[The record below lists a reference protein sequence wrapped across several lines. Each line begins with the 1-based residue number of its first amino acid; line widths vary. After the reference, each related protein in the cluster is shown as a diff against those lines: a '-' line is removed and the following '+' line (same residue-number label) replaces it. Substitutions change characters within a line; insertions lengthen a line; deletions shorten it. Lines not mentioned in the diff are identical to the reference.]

1 MKNTF
6 KLEPACFVIKSFEE
20 VGCAIAYMHKHH
32 ANALSDG
39 KPLVVRIDQ
48 KQETLSSAQR
58 RLYWL
63 WMTEYGKQRGLD
75 KEEASAFFKYKYL
88 SIIYNRDNVGEY
100 PETFRVMRDL
110 KKSGSSGY
118 EPLRQFVSNRMSIT
132 EATTKQMAEFL
143 TDIEMWCLK
152 DGVKLTC
159 PDDLKYQLRIQP
171 SALLWPL

>member
-1 MKNTF
+1 MNTKV
-6 KLEPACFVIKSFEE
+6 KLEPFCTVIKSFEE
-20 VGCAIAYMHKHH
+20 VGRAIAYMHKHH
-32 ANALSDG
+32 ADALSDG

-48 KQETLSSAQR
+48 KQETLSGAQR

-100 PETFRVMRDL
+100 PETFKVMRDL
-110 KKSGSSGY
+110 KNSGASEY
-118 EPLRQFVSNRMSIT
+118 EPLRQFVANRISIT

-143 TDIEMWCLK
+143 NDIEMWCLK

-159 PDDLKYQLRIQP
+159 PDDLKYLMEMSQ
-171 SALLWPL
+171 

>member
-1 MKNTF
+1 MQKAVFLIQSHADIT
-6 KLEPACFVIKSFEE
+6 K
-20 VGCAIAYMHKHH
+20 AINYMHT
-32 ANALSDG
+32 NYTQALESG
-39 KPLVVRIDQ
+39 KPLRVVIDQ
-48 KQETLSSAQR
+48 KEDKFSDAQR

-88 SIIYNRDNVGEY
+88 SIIYNRDKVGEY
-100 PETFRVMRDL
+100 PETFKVMRDL

-132 EATTKQMAEFL
+132 EATTKQMAEYL
-143 TDIEMWCLK
+143 NDIEMWCLK

-159 PDDLKYQLRIQP
+159 PDDLKYLREQ
-171 SALLWPL
+171 

>member
-1 MKNTF
+1 MKNIS
-6 KLEPACFVIKSFEE
+6 KLEPATFVIKSFEE
-20 VGCAIAYMHKHH
+20 VGKAIAYMHRHH
-32 ANALSDG
+32 ADALSDG

-48 KQETLSSAQR
+48 RQETLSSAQR

-63 WMTEYGKQRGLD
+63 WMTEYSKQRGLD

-100 PETFRVMRDL
+100 PETFKVMRDL

-143 TDIEMWCLK
+143 NDIEVWCLK
-152 DGVKLTC
+152 DGAKLTC
-159 PDDLKYQLRIQP
+159 PDDLKYLRD
-171 SALLWPL
+171 

>member
-1 MKNTF
+1 MQKAVFPIQSHADIT
-6 KLEPACFVIKSFEE
+6 K
-20 VGCAIAYMHKHH
+20 AINFMHTNYTQ
-32 ANALSDG
+32 AINNG
-39 KPLVVRIDQ
+39 KPLRVVIDQ
-48 KQETLSSAQR
+48 KEDKLSDAQR

-88 SIIYNRDNVGEY
+88 SIIFNRDNVGEY
-100 PETFRVMRDL
+100 PETFKVMRDL
-110 KKSGSSGY
+110 KKSGASEY

-159 PDDLKYQLRIQP
+159 PDDLKYVMEVNQ
-171 SALLWPL
+171 

>member
-1 MKNTF
+1 MNA
-6 KLEPACFVIKSFEE
+6 KLKIEPATFVIKAFDD
-20 VGCAIAYMHKHH
+20 VGRAIAYMHKHH
-32 ANALSDG
+32 ANALNDS

-100 PETFRVMRDL
+100 PETFKVMRDL
-110 KKSGSSGY
+110 KKSGASEY

-152 DGVKLTC
+152 DGVRLTC
-159 PDDLKYQLRIQP
+159 PDDLKYLIN
-171 SALLWPL
+171 

>member
-1 MKNTF
+1 MKNATP
-6 KLEPACFVIKSFEE
+6 KLEPITLVIKSFEE
-20 VGCAIAYMHKHH
+20 VGRAIAYMHRHH
-32 ANALSDG
+32 AMACADG

-75 KEEASAFFKYKYL
+75 KEESAAFFKYKYL
-88 SIIYNRDNVGEY
+88 SIIFNRDNVGEY
-100 PETFRVMRDL
+100 PETFKVMRDL
-110 KKSGSSGY
+110 KKSGASEY

-152 DGVKLTC
+152 DGVRLTC
-159 PDDLKYQLRIQP
+159 PDDLKY
-171 SALLWPL
+171 LLN

>member
-1 MKNTF
+1 MNTKV

-20 VGCAIAYMHKHH
+20 VGRAIAYMHRHH
-32 ANALSDG
+32 ADALSDG

-48 KQETLSSAQR
+48 RQETLSGAQR

-63 WMTEYGKQRGLD
+63 WMTEYGNQRGLD

-100 PETFRVMRDL
+100 PETFKVMRDL
-110 KKSGSSGY
+110 KKSGASEY

-143 TDIEMWCLK
+143 NDIEMWCLK

-159 PDDLKYQLRIQP
+159 PDDLKYVMEMSQ
-171 SALLWPL
+171 

>member
-1 MKNTF
+1 MQKAVFT
-6 KLEPACFVIKSFEE
+6 IKDHSDIGKTINYLHNNYTQANFE
-20 VGCAIAYMHKHH
+20 
-32 ANALSDG
+32 N

-48 KQETLSSAQR
+48 KEETLSHAQR

-63 WMTEYGKQRGLD
+63 WMTEYGRQRGLD

-88 SIIYNRDNVGEY
+88 SIIYNRDKVGEY
-100 PETFRVMRDL
+100 PETFRVMREL
-110 KKSGSSGY
+110 KESGSSGY

-159 PDDLKYQLRIQP
+159 PDDLKWAYQE
-171 SALLWPL
+171 

>member
-1 MKNTF
+1 MNAKV

-20 VGCAIAYMHKHH
+20 VGRAIAYMHKHH
-32 ANALSDG
+32 ADALNDG

-110 KKSGSSGY
+110 KNSGGSGY

-152 DGVKLTC
+152 DGVRLTC
-159 PDDLKYQLRIQP
+159 PDDLKYVMEMNQ
-171 SALLWPL
+171 

>member
-1 MKNTF
+1 MNA
-6 KLEPACFVIKSFEE
+6 KLKIEPACFVIKSFEE
-20 VGCAIAYMHKHH
+20 VGRAIAYMHRHH
-32 ANALSDG
+32 AAACEDG
-39 KPLVVRIDQ
+39 KPLVVKIDQ
-48 KQETLSSAQR
+48 KQETLSHAQR

-100 PETFRVMRDL
+100 PETFKVMREL
-110 KKSGSSGY
+110 KESGSSGY

-132 EATTKQMAEFL
+132 EATTKQMAEYL
-143 TDIEMWCLK
+143 NDIEMWCLK

-159 PDDLKYQLRIQP
+159 PDDLKYLKME
-171 SALLWPL
+171 

>member
-1 MKNTF
+1 MNTKV

-20 VGCAIAYMHKHH
+20 VGRAIAYMHRHH
-32 ANALSDG
+32 ADALSDG

-100 PETFRVMRDL
+100 PETFKVMRDL
-110 KKSGSSGY
+110 KRSGSSGY
-118 EPLRQFVSNRMSIT
+118 EPLRQFISNRMSIT

-143 TDIEMWCLK
+143 NDIELFSLK

-159 PDDLKYQLRIQP
+159 PDDLKY
-171 SALLWPL
+171 LLSS

>member
-1 MKNTF
+1 MKNVS
-6 KLEPACFVIKSFEE
+6 KLEPITLVIKSFEE
-20 VGCAIAYMHKHH
+20 VGRAIAYMHKHH

-48 KQETLSSAQR
+48 KQETLSGAQR

-75 KEEASAFFKYKYL
+75 KEESAAFFKYKYL
-88 SIIYNRDNVGEY
+88 SIIFNRDNVGEY
-100 PETFRVMRDL
+100 PETFKVIRDL
-110 KKSGSSGY
+110 RESRNPGY

-152 DGVKLTC
+152 DGVRLTC
-159 PDDLKYQLRIQP
+159 PDDLKYVMEMSQ
-171 SALLWPL
+171 

>member
-20 VGCAIAYMHKHH
+20 VGRAIAYMHRHH
-32 ANALSDG
+32 ADALSDG

-75 KEEASAFFKYKYL
+75 KEESAAFFKYKYL
-88 SIIYNRDNVGEY
+88 SIIFNRDNVGEY

-110 KKSGSSGY
+110 KKSGASEY
-118 EPLRQFVSNRMSIT
+118 EPLRQFISNRMSIT

-159 PDDLKYQLRIQP
+159 PDDLKYVMETG
-171 SALLWPL
+171 

>member
-1 MKNTF
+1 MATEKIP
-6 KLEPACFVIKSFEE
+6 PATFVIKVFDD
-20 VGCAIAYMHKHH
+20 VGRAIAYMHKHH
-32 ANALSDG
+32 ANAVNDG
-39 KPLVVRIDQ
+39 KPLVVKIDQ
-48 KQETLSSAQR
+48 KEETLSHAQR

-100 PETFRVMRDL
+100 PETFKVMRDL
-110 KKSGSSGY
+110 KNSGSSGY

-159 PDDLKYQLRIQP
+159 PDDLKYVMGMNQ
-171 SALLWPL
+171 

>member
-1 MKNTF
+1 MKNPTP
-6 KLEPACFVIKSFEE
+6 KLEPATFVIKSFEE
-20 VGCAIAYMHKHH
+20 VGRAIAYMHKHH

-48 KQETLSSAQR
+48 KQETLSGAQR

-88 SIIYNRDNVGEY
+88 SIIFNRDNVGEY
-100 PETFRVMRDL
+100 PETFKVMRDL
-110 KKSGSSGY
+110 KKLGSSGY

-159 PDDLKYQLRIQP
+159 PDDLKYVMEMSQ
-171 SALLWPL
+171 

>member
-1 MKNTF
+1 MQKAVFPIQSHADVTN
-6 KLEPACFVIKSFEE
+6 
-20 VGCAIAYMHKHH
+20 AINYMHTNYTQ
-32 ANALSDG
+32 AINEG

-48 KQETLSSAQR
+48 KQETLSVAQR

-100 PETFRVMRDL
+100 PETFKVMRDL

-143 TDIEMWCLK
+143 NDIEMWCLK

-159 PDDLKYQLRIQP
+159 PDDLMYLREQ
-171 SALLWPL
+171 

>member
-1 MKNTF
+1 MNA
-6 KLEPACFVIKSFEE
+6 KLKIEPACFVIKSFEE
-20 VGCAIAYMHKHH
+20 VGRAIAYMHRHH
-32 ANALSDG
+32 SAACEDG
-39 KPLVVRIDQ
+39 KPLVVKIDQ

-110 KKSGSSGY
+110 KNSGSSGY
-118 EPLRQFVSNRMSIT
+118 EPLRQFVANRISIT

-159 PDDLKYQLRIQP
+159 PDDLKYTLEYKEGE
-171 SALLWPL
+171 

>member
-1 MKNTF
+1 MQKTTP

-20 VGCAIAYMHKHH
+20 VGRAIAHMHRHH
-32 ANALSDG
+32 ADALSDG

-132 EATTKQMAEFL
+132 EATTKQMAEYL
-143 TDIEMWCLK
+143 NDIEMWCLK

-159 PDDLKYQLRIQP
+159 PDDLKYVME
-171 SALLWPL
+171 

>member
-1 MKNTF
+1 MNVKV

-20 VGCAIAYMHKHH
+20 VGRAIAYMHRHH

-48 KQETLSSAQR
+48 RQETLSSAQR

-100 PETFRVMRDL
+100 PETFKVMRDL
-110 KKSGSSGY
+110 KKSGSFGY

-132 EATTKQMAEFL
+132 EATTKQMAEYL
-143 TDIEMWCLK
+143 NDIEVWCLK

-159 PDDLKYQLRIQP
+159 PDDLKWAYQE
-171 SALLWPL
+171 

>member
-1 MKNTF
+1 MKNPTP
-6 KLEPACFVIKSFEE
+6 KLEPATFVIKSFEE
-20 VGCAIAYMHKHH
+20 VGRAIAYMHKQH

-48 KQETLSSAQR
+48 KQETLSGAQR

-88 SIIYNRDNVGEY
+88 SIIFNRDNVGEY
-100 PETFRVMRDL
+100 PETFKVMRDL
-110 KKSGSSGY
+110 KKLGSSGY

-159 PDDLKYQLRIQP
+159 PDDLKYVMEMSQ
-171 SALLWPL
+171 

>member
-1 MKNTF
+1 MQKTTP

-20 VGCAIAYMHKHH
+20 VGRAIAYMHKHH
-32 ANALSDG
+32 ADALSDG

-100 PETFRVMRDL
+100 PETFKVMRDL
-110 KKSGSSGY
+110 KKSGASEY

-132 EATTKQMAEFL
+132 EATTKQMTEFL
-143 TDIEMWCLK
+143 NDIEVWCLK
-152 DGVKLTC
+152 DGVRLTC
-159 PDDLKYQLRIQP
+159 PDDLKYLMEM
-171 SALLWPL
+171 S

>member
-1 MKNTF
+1 MKNVS
-6 KLEPACFVIKSFEE
+6 KLEPITLVIKSFEE
-20 VGCAIAYMHKHH
+20 VGRAIAYMHRHH
-32 ANALSDG
+32 AMACADG

-63 WMTEYGKQRGLD
+63 WMTECGKQRGLD

-88 SIIYNRDNVGEY
+88 SIIYNRDNVGGY
-100 PETFRVMRDL
+100 PETFKVMRDL
-110 KKSGSSGY
+110 KKSGASEY

-152 DGVKLTC
+152 DGVRLTC
-159 PDDLKYQLRIQP
+159 PDDLKYVME
-171 SALLWPL
+171 

>member
-1 MKNTF
+1 MKNPTP
-6 KLEPACFVIKSFEE
+6 KLEPATFVIKSFEE
-20 VGCAIAYMHKHH
+20 VGRAIAYMHRHH
-32 ANALSDG
+32 AAACEDG

-48 KQETLSSAQR
+48 RQETLSSAQR

-88 SIIYNRDNVGEY
+88 SIIYNRDKVGEY
-100 PETFRVMRDL
+100 PETFKVMRDL

-132 EATTKQMAEFL
+132 EATTKQMAEYL
-143 TDIEMWCLK
+143 NDIEMWCLK

-159 PDDLKYQLRIQP
+159 PDDLMYLREQ
-171 SALLWPL
+171 

>member
-1 MKNTF
+1 MDAKV

-20 VGCAIAYMHKHH
+20 VGRAIAYMHRHH
-32 ANALSDG
+32 AAACEDG

-48 KQETLSSAQR
+48 RQETLSGAQR

-110 KKSGSSGY
+110 KKSGASEY
-118 EPLRQFVSNRMSIT
+118 EPLRQFVSNRMSIR

-143 TDIEMWCLK
+143 TDIEVWCLK

-159 PDDLKYQLRIQP
+159 PDDLKYLREQ
-171 SALLWPL
+171 

>member
-1 MKNTF
+1 MKNATP
-6 KLEPACFVIKSFEE
+6 KLEPITLVIKSFEE
-20 VGCAIAYMHKHH
+20 VGRAIAYMHRHH
-32 ANALSDG
+32 AMACADG

-75 KEEASAFFKYKYL
+75 KEESAAFFKYKYL
-88 SIIYNRDNVGEY
+88 SIIFSRDNVGEY
-100 PETFRVMRDL
+100 PETFKVMRDL
-110 KKSGSSGY
+110 KKSGVSEY

-159 PDDLKYQLRIQP
+159 PDDLKYVMEMSQ
-171 SALLWPL
+171 

>member
-1 MKNTF
+1 MQKTTP

-20 VGCAIAYMHKHH
+20 VGRAIAYIHRHH
-32 ANALSDG
+32 ADALSDG

-100 PETFRVMRDL
+100 PETFKVMREL
-110 KKSGSSGY
+110 KESGSSGY

-143 TDIEMWCLK
+143 TDIEVWCLK
-152 DGVKLTC
+152 DGVRLTC
-159 PDDLKYQLRIQP
+159 PDDLKYVMEMRQ
-171 SALLWPL
+171 

>member
-1 MKNTF
+1 MMKNVS
-6 KLEPACFVIKSFEE
+6 KLEPITLVIKSFEE
-20 VGCAIAYMHKHH
+20 VGRAIAYMHRHH
-32 ANALSDG
+32 AMACADG

-48 KQETLSSAQR
+48 KQETLSGAQR

-100 PETFRVMRDL
+100 PETFKVMRDL
-110 KKSGSSGY
+110 KKSGASEY

-152 DGVKLTC
+152 DGVRLTC
-159 PDDLKYQLRIQP
+159 PDDLKYLMEQ
-171 SALLWPL
+171 

>member
-1 MKNTF
+1 MQKAVFPIQSHADIT
-6 KLEPACFVIKSFEE
+6 K
-20 VGCAIAYMHKHH
+20 AISYMHTHYNQ
-32 ANALSDG
+32 AISEG
-39 KPLVVRIDQ
+39 KPLVVRINQ
-48 KQETLSSAQR
+48 KADKLSDAQR

-63 WMTEYGKQRGLD
+63 WMTEYGEQRGLD
-75 KEEASAFFKYKYL
+75 KEESAAFFKYKYL
-88 SIIYNRDNVGEY
+88 SIIFNRDNVGEY

-159 PDDLKYQLRIQP
+159 PDDLKY
-171 SALLWPL
+171 LLN

>member
-1 MKNTF
+1 MKTAVF
-6 KLEPACFVIKSFEE
+6 TIKDHSDIGKTINYLHKNYTQANFE
-20 VGCAIAYMHKHH
+20 
-32 ANALSDG
+32 G
-39 KPLVVRIDQ
+39 KPLVVTIST
-48 KQETLSSAQR
+48 KQETLSAAQR

-63 WMTEYGKQRGLD
+63 WMTEYGNQRGLD

-100 PETFRVMRDL
+100 PETFKVMRDL
-110 KKSGSSGY
+110 KKSGASEY

-143 TDIEMWCLK
+143 NDIEIFSLK

-159 PDDLKYQLRIQP
+159 PDDLKY
-171 SALLWPL
+171 LLN

>member
-1 MKNTF
+1 MQKAVFPIQSHADIT
-6 KLEPACFVIKSFEE
+6 K
-20 VGCAIAYMHKHH
+20 AINYMHTNYTQ
-32 ANALSDG
+32 AINEG
-39 KPLVVRIDQ
+39 KPLRVVIDQ
-48 KQETLSSAQR
+48 KEDKLSDAQR

-88 SIIYNRDNVGEY
+88 SIIFNRDNVGEY

-152 DGVKLTC
+152 DGVRLTC
-159 PDDLKYQLRIQP
+159 PDDLKYLREHKNEAP
-171 SALLWPL
+171 N

>member
-1 MKNTF
+1 MKQT
-6 KLEPACFVIKSFEE
+6 FVIKSHEQITR
-20 VGCAIAYMHKHH
+20 AIAYMHSNY
-32 ANALSDG
+32 ANALNDG

-100 PETFRVMRDL
+100 PETFRTMREL
-110 KKSGSSGY
+110 KQSGASQY
-118 EPLRQFVSNRMSIT
+118 EALRQFVANRISIT
-132 EATTKQMAEFL
+132 EATTKQMTEYL
-143 TDIEMWCLK
+143 NDIELFCIK

-159 PDDLKYQLRIQP
+159 PDDLRWCYEAPI
-171 SALLWPL
+171 SA

>member
-1 MKNTF
+1 MMKNVS
-6 KLEPACFVIKSFEE
+6 KLEPITLVIKSFEE
-20 VGCAIAYMHKHH
+20 VGRAIAYMHRHH
-32 ANALSDG
+32 AMACADG

-100 PETFRVMRDL
+100 PETFKVMRDL
-110 KKSGSSGY
+110 KKSGASEY

-152 DGVKLTC
+152 DGVRLTC
-159 PDDLKYQLRIQP
+159 PDDLKYLMEMSQ
-171 SALLWPL
+171 

>member
-1 MKNTF
+1 MS
-6 KLEPACFVIKSFEE
+6 IKWENINMTQAVFTIKDHSD
-20 VGCAIAYMHKHH
+20 ITKT
-32 ANALSDG
+32 LSYLHTNYTRSVDEG

-48 KQETLSSAQR
+48 KEETLSHAQR

-100 PETFRVMRDL
+100 PETFKVMREL
-110 KKSGSSGY
+110 KESGSSGY

-159 PDDLKYQLRIQP
+159 PDDLKYLREQ
-171 SALLWPL
+171 

>member
-1 MKNTF
+1 MNAKV

-20 VGCAIAYMHKHH
+20 VGRAIAYMHRHH
-32 ANALSDG
+32 AAACEDG

-88 SIIYNRDNVGEY
+88 SIIYNRDKVGEY
-100 PETFRVMRDL
+100 PETFKVMRDL

-159 PDDLKYQLRIQP
+159 PDDLKYVMEMSR
-171 SALLWPL
+171 

>member
-1 MKNTF
+1 MKNVS
-6 KLEPACFVIKSFEE
+6 KLEPITLVIKSFEE
-20 VGCAIAYMHKHH
+20 VGRAIAYMHRHH
-32 ANALSDG
+32 AMACADG

-48 KQETLSSAQR
+48 KQETLSGAQR

-75 KEEASAFFKYKYL
+75 KEESAAFFKYKYL
-88 SIIYNRDNVGEY
+88 SIIFNRDNVGEY
-100 PETFRVMRDL
+100 PETFKVMRDL
-110 KKSGSSGY
+110 KKSGASEY

-159 PDDLKYQLRIQP
+159 PDDLKYVMEMSQ
-171 SALLWPL
+171 